1 MISMLL
7 VMCIL
12 LSACLKKPEKEILK
26 ENQFYLLAGD
36 GKKLSVELP
45 IEFVVKEEE
54 KEVSVLKSYYNGCM
68 LDLFELYYFKES
80 EDYGISE
87 LQQQLDT
94 YIDEYHELIS
104 VAKGKMI
111 SETEPKECTAGAMQ
125 GALAE
130 VTYSMEDNICYCAEF
145 YLYEGEYVL
154 HGTLRLS
161 GENAGNITI
170 EELIKK
176 LGI

>member
-1 MISMLL
+1 MLF

-12 LSACLKKPEKEILK
+12 LSACSKKQEKEILK

-36 GKKLSVELP
+36 GEKLSVELP

-80 EDYGISE
+80 EDYGINE

-94 YIDEYHELIS
+94 YIDEYHELVS
-104 VAKGKMI
+104 VAEGKII
-111 SETEPKECTAGAMQ
+111 SETESSECTVGAMQ
-125 GALAE
+125 GAFAE
-130 VTYSMEDNICYCAEF
+130 VTYLMEDNISYCAEF
-145 YLYEGEYVL
+145 YLYEGKYVL

-161 GENAGNITI
+161 GENVGNITI